1 MKAMIF
7 AAGLGTRLKPITDS
21 IPKALLPIGGK
32 TLLEWQLLKLKAA
45 GITDVVINIHHF
57 PEQIVA
63 FCREHDFG
71 LNISFSDESEM
82 LLETGGGLKKA
93 HSLLGDDEPVL
104 VMNVD
109 VLSNI
114 DIRAVIAAHQ
124 PDSLATIV
132 VSERETQR
140 YFLFDEGLRLRGWTN
155 IKTGEVRLGGTKPDE
170 VRPASLTTHLS
181 PLTTNRLAFSGMHI
195 VSPAIF
201 KAMAPYPDK
210 FSITDFYIEQCAA
223 HTIRAYVPT
232 DYRMMDIGKI
242 DHLDEAEAFAASLT
256 TENDTLC
263 SRVKVEKHPVNASKR
278 RHEVRG
284 TPA

>member
-1 MKAMIF
+1 MIF

-57 PEQIVA
+57 PLQIVD
-63 FCREHDFG
+63 FCREHNLG
-71 LNISFSDESEM
+71 MNIRFSDETEM

-93 HSLLGDDEPVL
+93 QTLLGDDEPIL
-104 VMNVD
+104 ICNVD

-114 DIRAVIAAHQ
+114 DIPALIAAHQ

-140 YFLFDEGLRLRGWTN
+140 YFLFDDTLRLAGWTN
-155 IKTGEVRLGGTKPDE
+155 VKTGEVKPS
-170 VRPASLTTHLS
+170 SLNPEGLR
-181 PLTTNRLAFSGMHI
+181 RLAFSGMHI
-195 VSPAIF
+195 VSPLIF
-201 KAMAPYPDK
+201 KAMQSYPEK
-210 FSITDFYIEQCAA
+210 FSITDFYIEQCAS
-223 HTIRAYVPT
+223 HTIRAYVPS

-242 DHLDEAEAFAASLT
+242 DHLQEAEDFAASL
-256 TENDTLC
+256 
-263 SRVKVEKHPVNASKR
+263 A
-278 RHEVRG
+278 
-284 TPA
+284 